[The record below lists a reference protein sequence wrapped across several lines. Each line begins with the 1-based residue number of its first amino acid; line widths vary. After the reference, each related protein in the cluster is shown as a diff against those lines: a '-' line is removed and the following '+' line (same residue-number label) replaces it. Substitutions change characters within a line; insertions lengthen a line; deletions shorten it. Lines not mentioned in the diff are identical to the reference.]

1 MGIREKFCI
10 RHGEALILKQKVKME
25 STSSKSKKKMKKLT
39 PATAKRSGLSFPAV
53 RVRRNMTKR
62 RFGKKVHPSAG
73 IFLAGVLEYL
83 TAEILELSGNAARDN
98 KK

>member
-1 MGIREKFCI
+1 
-10 RHGEALILKQKVKME
+10 
-25 STSSKSKKKMKKLT
+25 
-39 PATAKRSGLSFPAV
+39 
-53 RVRRNMTKR
+53 MTKR

-98 KK
+98 KKKLLTPRHVQMAIRHDEELDRLLQYVTISRGGVIPSINSVLLPKKTSRSKAKA